1 MAGVPES
8 PQPYGERKIEHTRP
22 WLQKGE
28 ESDFTGSRLDH
39 GILRLMLNKPPDKG
53 GQPRGVFAKC
63 VLSRFGLTGAP
74 SGSVAGVPPEAARF
88 PRCSPRLDSYRSC
101 QSEFLTSG
109 SGDLATGRGLGLLNG
124 IPTFRN
130 GGPHARGHPPRPV
143 LGARGWRQR
152 PRGWGS
158 GFPSRALRPPQV
170 TPLTSARCCARPL
183 GTATLDIPLEAAGG
197 GGGGRSTDFWKHGH
211 QCCCQDLG
219 SSPATW
225 QVCLCGSVC
234 PSTAEGTASGR
245 HG

>member
-74 SGSVAGVPPEAARF
+74 SGSVAGVPPKAARF
-88 PRCSPRLDSYRSC
+88 PRCSSRLDPYRSC

-109 SGDLATGRGLGLLNG
+109 SGDLATRRGLGLLNG
-124 IPTFRN
+124 IPAFRN

-143 LGARGWRQR
+143 LGGS
-152 PRGWGS
+152 GLDGKTEGVGS
-158 GFPSRALRPPQV
+158 GFPSRALRP
-170 TPLTSARCCARPL
+170 
-183 GTATLDIPLEAAGG
+183 
-197 GGGGRSTDFWKHGH
+197 
-211 QCCCQDLG
+211 
-219 SSPATW
+219 
-225 QVCLCGSVC
+225 
-234 PSTAEGTASGR
+234 ASGDPSHICSGLR
-245 HG
+245 